1 MIKYVSCV
9 IALLVLSSN
18 IAWTCGKE
26 RWPVK
31 VLTDKDRAQIHKTA
45 KNERVSVLGGLHG
58 PPNTDRTSANGN
70 NHRLG
75 APEETTYRVSALL
88 LGYRKESDGDF
99 HLVLQ
104 DPNDANATMIA
115 EIPDPQCVQDST
127 LATQLGNFRQQLV
140 AKFGAPGK
148 KTKRL
153 PNPVPITLRG
163 IGFFDV
169 DHGTEQDG
177 KAPNNL
183 ELHPVIGMSLTQF

>member
-1 MIKYVSCV
+1 
-9 IALLVLSSN
+9 
-18 IAWTCGKE
+18 
-26 RWPVK
+26 
-31 VLTDKDRAQIHKTA
+31 
-45 KNERVSVLGGLHG
+45 
-58 PPNTDRTSANGN
+58 
-70 NHRLG
+70 
-75 APEETTYRVSALL
+75 L

-104 DPNDANATMIA
+104 DPNNANATMIA
-115 EIPDPQCVQDST
+115 EIPDPLCVQDQT
-127 LATQLGNFRQQLV
+127 LATHVGSFRQRLV

-153 PNPVPITLRG
+153 PHPVPITLRG

-183 ELHPVIGMSLTQF
+183 ELHPVIGMSLK